1 MEHNE
6 NDNKFCWSK
15 NFPSPT
21 STLSPIPFVNSFQE
35 IKENM
40 PENTTFLTH
49 SLHCIKDED
58 HLNL

>member
-21 STLSPIPFVNSFQE
+21 STLSPIPFANSFQE

-40 PENTTFLTH
+40 PENTTFLTPVIA
-49 SLHCIKDED
+49 LHKR
-58 HLNL
+58 

>member
-21 STLSPIPFVNSFQE
+21 SALSPIPFVNSFQE

-40 PENTTFLTH
+40 PENTTFLTPVIA
-49 SLHCIKDED
+49 LHKR
-58 HLNL
+58 